1 MSIDGAPDE
10 RSDEIEITNFSSGTI
25 DDDYFNQTMDGEAK
39 IDSRVSE
46 LVLSRLALFNKLNL
60 IVRERQDLSTRWEG
74 LDPLTSREA
83 IFYLMNYIPHDE
95 VDELVLRRYAN
106 YISTD
111 DRLVVDSEKMTAFN

>member
-1 MSIDGAPDE
+1 
-10 RSDEIEITNFSSGTI
+10 
-25 DDDYFNQTMDGEAK
+25 MDGEVK

-60 IVRERQDLSTRWEG
+60 IVRERQDLSSRWEG

-83 IFYLMNYIPHDE
+83 ILYLMNFIPHDE

-111 DRLVVDSEKMTAFN
+111 DRLVVDSEKMTAFNLKICKVHSEETKTIADMQTRLRKMIDQWL